1 MTHLFICDDHNIV
14 LEGLTT
20 ILSSEQGFSISGSAL
35 NAESCLRA
43 LALQPVDVL
52 LTDISMPGMDG
63 IELCRQV
70 KTAYPHIQI
79 LALSTFNQGK
89 FILSM
94 MEAGASGYLLKNAE
108 RHEII
113 HAIKTVAAGKEYV
126 GFELSKIYHATKE
139 KNEQK
144 PILTKR
150 EKEILKHIYNGH
162 TNAQI
167 SEMLFISMDTVDTH
181 RKNIY
186 TKLNVNN
193 IASLLKYISENDG
206 LF

>member
-1 MTHLFICDDHNIV
+1 MIQIFICDDHQIV
-14 LEGLTT
+14 IEGLST
-20 ILSSEQGFSISGSAL
+20 ILSTQEGFVICGSAL
-35 NAESCLRA
+35 NAESCLHT
-43 LALQPVDVL
+43 LDLQSVDVL

-63 IELCRQV
+63 MELCQQV
-70 KTAYPHIQI
+70 KARHPHIQV
-79 LALSTFNQGK
+79 LALSTYNQGK

-108 RHEII
+108 RHEIVE
-113 HAIKTVAAGKEYV
+113 AIQQVAAGKEYL
-126 GFELSKIYHATKE
+126 GFELSKIYHAAKIKSE
-139 KNEQK
+139 EK

-150 EKEILKHIYNGH
+150 EKEILKLLYHGH

-186 TKLNVNN
+186 TKLGVNN
-193 IASLLKYISENDG
+193 IAGLLQAASTLELI
-206 LF
+206 